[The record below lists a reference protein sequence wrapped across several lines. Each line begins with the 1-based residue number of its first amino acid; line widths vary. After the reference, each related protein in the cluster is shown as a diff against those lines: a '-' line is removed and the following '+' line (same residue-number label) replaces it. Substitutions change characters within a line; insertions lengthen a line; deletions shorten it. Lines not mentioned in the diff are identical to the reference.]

1 MLTLVVRGTAVGE
14 APTLIQWLRKNGAED
29 YLPQFQ
35 DGGFE
40 EFADLEFLDPDDLDS
55 GSFEAMP
62 PQVRKRVTDA
72 LQNLKRRGMPPP
84 PKPPP
89 IRGSIR
95 DNFAPASEVDVD
107 TLDAI
112 LQEAATIHAD
122 GDLKKA
128 AAKMLHVIY
137 LDPNNPIWRINLG
150 AIYETEWKMTGEE
163 RLRASAIVMYQEA
176 LDRGAG
182 EDNEEE

>member
-1 MLTLVVRGTAVGE
+1 MAVGA
-14 APTLIQWLRKNGAED
+14 APTLVQWLRQNGAED

-55 GSFEAMP
+55 GAFEAMP
-62 PQVRKRVTDA
+62 PQVRERVNEA

-84 PKPPP
+84 PPPKPPP
-89 IRGSIR
+89 KRGSMR
-95 DNFAPASEVDVD
+95 DNLAPAREVDVH

-112 LQEAATIHAD
+112 LEEAAAIHAD

-128 AAKMLHVIY
+128 AGKMLHVIY
-137 LDPNNPIWRINLG
+137 LDPSNPTWRINLG
-150 AIYETEWKMTGEE
+150 AIYEAEWKMTGEE
-163 RLRASAIVMYQEA
+163 RLRKSAIVMYQEA